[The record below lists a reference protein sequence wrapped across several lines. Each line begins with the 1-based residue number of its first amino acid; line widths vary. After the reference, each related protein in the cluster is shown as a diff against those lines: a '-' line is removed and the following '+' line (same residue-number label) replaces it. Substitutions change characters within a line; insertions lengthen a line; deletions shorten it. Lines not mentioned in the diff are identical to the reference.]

1 MLGQGYLA
9 GLLYYANEYRKYA
22 NRMPT
27 QTPASQECSKA
38 ELFERINHPGGAEL
52 IAVNVRNQL
61 AMDPATHCHA
71 RGTLFLLTEGLV
83 VVETVQGRQLAPSQT
98 ISWMPP
104 GLEHAV
110 QSFGPTAGFGAFLV
124 PQLCGDLPA
133 EPASYALNPLV
144 ALILQKAL
152 SWPHD
157 VSLDLSRMRL
167 LLVLL
172 DELRQSPARPLQL
185 PWPRDARL
193 LAIARALM
201 AHIASPRTLEQWAR
215 WGDISARTL
224 SRKFVLETGM
234 SFAQW
239 RQWARLTQALEWLAT
254 GRAVKDVAL
263 SLGYDSVSAF
273 IKAFRQALGST
284 PAAYFQSQHRDS
296 ATNRRGPD
304 AVPVEEQTTPGS
316 TTTLGIP
323 V

>member
-1 MLGQGYLA
+1 
-9 GLLYYANEYRKYA
+9 
-22 NRMPT
+22 MPT
-27 QTPASQECSKA
+27 PPYPLPVDCDCSKT
-38 ELFERINHPGGAEL
+38 ELHQRINRQGGAEL
-52 IAVNVRNQL
+52 IAVNVRNQV

-83 VVETVQGRQLAPSQT
+83 VVETAQGRQLAPPQT

-104 GLEHAV
+104 GVEHAV

-144 ALILQKAL
+144 AIILQKAL
-152 SWPHD
+152 SWPVD
-157 VSLDLSRMRL
+157 DSLDLSRMRL

-185 PWPRDARL
+185 PWPSDARL
-193 LAIARALM
+193 LAITRALM
-201 AHIASPRTLEQWAR
+201 ANIASPRTLEQWAR
-215 WGDISARTL
+215 WADIAPRSL
-224 SRKFVLETGM
+224 SRKFVQETGM

-273 IKAFRQALGST
+273 IKAFRLALGST
-284 PAAYFQSQHRDS
+284 PAAYFQSQQRGPAAS
-296 ATNRRGPD
+296 RRGP
-304 AVPVEEQTTPGS
+304 AAEPVEERAM
-316 TTTLGIP
+316 LA
-323 V
+323 

>member
-1 MLGQGYLA
+1 
-9 GLLYYANEYRKYA
+9 LLYYANEYRKDA
-22 NRMPT
+22 ILMSTSVRP
-27 QTPASQECSKA
+27 SQECSKA
-38 ELFERINHPGGAEL
+38 ELHHRINHEGGAEL
-52 IAVNVRNQL
+52 IAVNVRNQV
-61 AMDPATHCHA
+61 AMDPTTHCHA

-83 VVETVQGRQLAPSQT
+83 VVETATARQLAPSQT

-104 GLEHAV
+104 GVEHAV

-124 PQLCGDLPA
+124 PQLCGGLPS
-133 EPASYALNPLV
+133 EPASYAINPLV

-157 VSLDLSRMRL
+157 ERLDLSRMRL

-185 PWPRDARL
+185 PWPSDARL

-215 WGDISARTL
+215 WAGISARTL
-224 SRKFVLETGM
+224 SRKFLEETGM

-273 IKAFRQALGST
+273 IKAFRLTLGTT
-284 PAAYFQSQHRDS
+284 PAAYFQSLQRDT
-296 ATNRRGPD
+296 ATSRRG
-304 AVPVEEQTTPGS
+304 AATVPVEEPDIATS
-316 TTTLGIP
+316 TQQVSIAI
-323 V
+323 

>member
-1 MLGQGYLA
+1 MTA
-9 GLLYYANEYRKYA
+9 RNTA
-22 NRMPT
+22 T
-27 QTPASQECSKA
+27 IASECSKA
-38 ELFERINHPGGAEL
+38 ELLQHISQLANAEL
-52 IAVNVRNQL
+52 IAVNVRNPL
-61 AMDPATHCHA
+61 AMDHATHCHA

-83 VVETVQGRQLAPSQT
+83 VVETEQGRQLAPSQT

-104 GLEHAV
+104 QVEHAV
-110 QSFGPTAGFGAFLV
+110 QSYGPTAGYGAFLV

-133 EPASYALNPLV
+133 EPTSYPLNPLA

-157 VSLDLSRMRL
+157 APLDLSRMRL
-167 LLVLL
+167 VLVLL
-172 DELRQSPARPLQL
+172 DELRQSAARPLQL

-193 LAIARALM
+193 LAISQALL
-201 AHIASPRTLEQWAR
+201 ANVASPRTLEQWAR
-215 WGDISARTL
+215 WGDISARSL

-273 IKAFRQALGST
+273 IKIFRQTLGTT
-284 PAAYFQSQHRDS
+284 PAAYFQSRQRGAAPSAPQS
-296 ATNRRGPD
+296 ATAD
-304 AVPVEEQTTPGS
+304 TATAAS
-316 TTTLGIP
+316 LD
-323 V
+323 

>member
-1 MLGQGYLA
+1 MS
-9 GLLYYANEYRKYA
+9 
-22 NRMPT
+22 P
-27 QTPASQECSKA
+27 PSSASHECSKA
-38 ELFERINHPGGAEL
+38 ELQARINHQGGAEL
-52 IAVNVRNQL
+52 IAVNVRNEL

-83 VVETVQGRQLAPSQT
+83 VVETAQGRQLAPPQT

-104 GLEHAV
+104 GVEHAV

-124 PQLCGDLPA
+124 PELCGDLPA

-157 VSLDLSRMRL
+157 TPLDLSRMRL

-215 WGDISARTL
+215 WADISARTL

-273 IKAFRQALGST
+273 IKAFRLALGST
-284 PAAYFQSQHRDS
+284 PAAYFQSQQRDTAS
-296 ATNRRGPD
+296 NRRSAATEP
-304 AVPVEEQTTPGS
+304 AQKPAMQA
-316 TTTLGIP
+316 
-323 V
+323 

>member
-1 MLGQGYLA
+1 MSAPARTSQDLA
-9 GLLYYANEYRKYA
+9 KV
-22 NRMPT
+22 
-27 QTPASQECSKA
+27 
-38 ELFERINHPGGAEL
+38 ELHRRINHEGGAEL
-52 IAVNVRNQL
+52 IAVNVRNEV
-61 AMDPATHCHA
+61 AMDPTTHCHA

-83 VVETVQGRQLAPSQT
+83 VVETAQGRQLAPSQT
-98 ISWMPP
+98 IGWMPP
-104 GLEHAV
+104 GVEHAV

-124 PQLCGDLPA
+124 PQLCGDLPS

-157 VSLDLSRMRL
+157 ERLDLSRMRL

-215 WGDISARTL
+215 WADISSRTL
-224 SRKFVLETGM
+224 SRKFVEETGM

-273 IKAFRQALGST
+273 IKAFRLALGST
-284 PAAYFQSQHRDS
+284 PAAYFQSQQRDMAAS
-296 ATNRRGPD
+296 RRGP
-304 AVPVEEQTTPGS
+304 ATAPVDEPDIAAS
-316 TTTLGIP
+316 TQQVGIP
-323 V
+323 I

>member
-1 MLGQGYLA
+1 MSTPTS
-9 GLLYYANEYRKYA
+9 
-22 NRMPT
+22 MP
-27 QTPASQECSKA
+27 PDCECSKA
-38 ELFERINHPGGAEL
+38 ELHQRINRQGGAEL
-52 IAVNVRNQL
+52 IAVNVRNQV

-83 VVETVQGRQLAPSQT
+83 VVETAQGRQLAPSQT
-98 ISWMPP
+98 IGWMPP
-104 GLEHAV
+104 GVEHAV
-110 QSFGPTAGFGAFLV
+110 QSFGPTAGVGAFLV
-124 PQLCGDLPA
+124 PQLCGDLPS
-133 EPASYALNPLV
+133 EPASYPLNPLV

-157 VSLDLSRMRL
+157 DSLDLSRMRL

-185 PWPRDARL
+185 PWPRDTRL

-215 WGDISARTL
+215 WADISPRTL

-239 RQWARLTQALEWLAT
+239 RQWARLTQAMEWLAT

-273 IKAFRQALGST
+273 IKAFRLALGST
-284 PAAYFQSQHRDS
+284 PAAYFQSQQRDAAVNRHAPAAAPLEES
-296 ATNRRGPD
+296 AIQP
-304 AVPVEEQTTPGS
+304 
-316 TTTLGIP
+316 
-323 V
+323 